1 MKYTYT
7 AKILI
12 HIYEEYMDKKRKKV
26 LTEEGKS
33 RNILKYFF
41 SLTNP
46 IIYIY
51 IYIYTLHLWIAK
63 YVPHWV

>member
-41 SLTNP
+41 L
-46 IIYIY
+46 
-51 IYIYTLHLWIAK
+51 
-63 YVPHWV
+63 